1 MQELLKYILD
11 SIIEGEYTVTEED
24 QDGFIVYSIH
34 APQDQ
39 IGRVIGKNGKTINA
53 IKTLLK
59 VRAVK
64 ENVKIDIQIAEDA
77 TVTKAE

>member
-1 MQELLKYILD
+1 MQDLLQYILD
-11 SIIEGEYTVTEED
+11 EIIEGEYSVSESD
-24 QDGFIVYSIH
+24 DNGFVVYSIK
-34 APQDQ
+34 APTDQ

-64 ENVKIDIQIAEDA
+64 ENKKIDIQIAE
-77 TVTKAE
+77 

>member
-11 SIIEGEYTVTEED
+11 NIIEGDYTITED
-24 QDGFIVYSIH
+24 NQDGFIVYNIH
-34 APQDQ
+34 APADQ

-64 ENVKIDIQIAEDA
+64 ENVKIDVQISEDA
-77 TVTKAE
+77 IA

>member
-1 MQELLKYILD
+1 MQELLRYILD
-11 SIIEGEYTVTEED
+11 SIIEGDYSINEVD
-24 QDGFIVYSIH
+24 QDGFIVYNIH
-34 APQDQ
+34 APSDQ

-64 ENVKIDIQIAEDA
+64 ENKKIDIQIAEETSPA
-77 TVTKAE
+77 A